1 MTEPYIDRLNVVARF
16 RERKQG
22 RNILLFGRDTDADA
36 NARSNAR
43 SPFDGDLLIHGDV
56 MVGHCSLT
64 VEADRPF
71 LTPCAGGCSGLHLQH
86 ARDQH
91 VENRTSHHDD
101 RALGQPSL
109 HPSEYVRW
117 NVTCD
122 SMDSKLTRQ

>member
-56 MVGHCSLT
+56 MVGLILHASN
-64 VEADRPF
+64 EARM
-71 LTPCAGGCSGLHLQH
+71 AGRC
-86 ARDQH
+86 
-91 VENRTSHHDD
+91 
-101 RALGQPSL
+101 
-109 HPSEYVRW
+109 
-117 NVTCD
+117 
-122 SMDSKLTRQ
+122 